1 VPVIGPLGIDLFL
14 SGPLEEPDVPEC
26 WSHSVSSRLCLQI
39 EERLSKNKAEMIQE
53 KTGAAEP
60 PQIVFKK

>member
-1 VPVIGPLGIDLFL
+1 VIGPLGIVSFL
-14 SGPLEEPDVPEC
+14 SGPLEELDVPGS
-26 WSHSVSSRLCLQI
+26 WSHSVFSHLCLQI